1 MAEAANPPRGAG
13 SGASAGSLRER
24 MDALGRELAARESE
38 HTGGLA
44 SATEAA
50 LALHDQVSEALD
62 AFHAAAHEAG
72 APQLAVVVSAVRV
85 DDKHLRAVQ
94 FDLRRGRHAA
104 IVTVKTRGEV
114 ILVGPFQQG
123 KDEGPCRRFPVTA
136 EREIE
141 AGLGD
146 FLTAFLNQAA
156 TP

>member
-1 MAEAANPPRGAG
+1 MAEAANPPSGAG
-13 SGASAGSLRER
+13 AGAPSVSLRER
-24 MDALGRELAARESE
+24 METLGRELAGRESE
-38 HTGGLA
+38 HTAGLA
-44 SATEAA
+44 SATQAA
-50 LALHDQVSEALD
+50 LALHDQVDAALE
-62 AFHAAAHEAG
+62 AFHAAASEAG
-72 APQLAVVVSAVRV
+72 APQLAVALSPVRV

-123 KDEGPCRRFPVTA
+123 KDEGPCRRFPVAA

-141 AGLGD
+141 TGLGD
-146 FLTAFLNQAA
+146 FLTAFLEQAA